1 MEDHLD
7 WARAR
12 VRGLLGDGPDHRFVA
27 VAVTSLDARAG
38 IAGRSGG
45 LSSEADQALLYAWRE
60 VADVLLVGARTLAVE
75 RYGSLL
81 PPPLADAR
89 GARGAPAI
97 PPVATIS
104 RDGGLDTA
112 RIRRAQEPPELV
124 VYTEAEPV
132 PAVVEG
138 VAWRRLPD
146 VDVAL
151 VAADLR
157 ERDGA
162 RVIVCEGG
170 PTLYARAL
178 AAGVVTDLSL
188 TLSPVV
194 VGGGDPLLP
203 PFETAGDEGVRLAL
217 ADATSVGDHLFA
229 HYRADAAAQASRSTT
244 R

>member
-1 MEDHLD
+1 MEEHLD
-7 WARAR
+7 WARDR
-12 VRGLLGDGPDHRFVA
+12 VRALLGDDAGPRLVA

-45 LSSEADQALLYAWRE
+45 LSSETDQALLYAWRE
-60 VADVLLVGARTLAVE
+60 AADVLLVGARTLAVE

-81 PPPLADAR
+81 PPALAQAR
-89 GARGAPAI
+89 HDRSATPI

-104 RDGGLDTA
+104 RDASLNTA
-112 RIRRAQEPPELV
+112 RIRRAQEPPELL
-124 VYTEAEPV
+124 VYTEAAPPED
-132 PAVVEG
+132 ALG
-138 VAWRRLPD
+138 VAWRHLDD
-146 VDVAL
+146 VDLAPV
-151 VAADLR
+151 VADLQ

-170 PTLYARAL
+170 PTIYSRAL

-188 TLSPVV
+188 TLSPIV
-194 VGGGDPLLP
+194 VGDGDPLLP
-203 PFETAGDEGVRLAL
+203 PFATPGGAGVRLAL

-229 HYRADAAAQASRSTT
+229 HYRRAEAQASRSTT